1 LKASSHFFSTLCNN
15 AVESFISIST
25 FLFGTKKNKFQSKNR
40 NPLSANNARFG
51 AFHVHARDER
61 DHRNQRIL
69 TVRIFVSFGASFV
82 IRKAVF
88 LPTID

>member
-1 LKASSHFFSTLCNN
+1 
-15 AVESFISIST
+15 VESFISIST

-40 NPLSANNARFG
+40 NHFRKNSARFG

-61 DHRNQRIL
+61 DHRNQCIF
-69 TVRIFVSFGASFV
+69 TVKIFVSLGASWV

-88 LPTID
+88 LPTIDWNP